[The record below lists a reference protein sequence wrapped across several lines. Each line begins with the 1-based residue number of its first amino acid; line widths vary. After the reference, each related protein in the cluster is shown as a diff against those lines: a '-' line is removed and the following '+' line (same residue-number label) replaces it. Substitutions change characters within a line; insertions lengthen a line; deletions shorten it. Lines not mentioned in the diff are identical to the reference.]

1 MLLETLR
8 EIDDSAHYPV
18 LSLPLISA
26 RTYDDDI
33 STLHLRILVVDRYPV
48 AFCMQKIRVLLKP
61 LDRESPKVLWE
72 PESLGIPLTKQPY
85 LSQKNGNAL

>member
-33 STLHLRILVVDRYPV
+33 NTLQLRILVADRYPV
-48 AFCMQKIRVLLKP
+48 AFLHAEDRGSIETTGQGVTQGP
-61 LDRESPKVLWE
+61 LGARGAGHTS
-72 PESLGIPLTKQPY
+72 Y
-85 LSQKNGNAL
+85 